1 MPLPDM
7 LAHLQEQQKPSTLD
21 SSDPRTSSNNAAI
34 YQVIYHAA
42 CHLAPPTEHNIRKE
56 PAALLKTGGHGQVEE
71 ASENL
76 IWALLY
82 NPRSVW
88 LWRSLAEF
96 YQSVTDDL
104 LCEAA
109 SSIRAQVCNTFS
121 ALHFPLLKAGGH
133 GQVEEASEPSSGRP
147 YKILATCGSGGTS
160 RSSIAVTAYS
170 CCGTFLDV
178 LLGVSAT

>member
-7 LAHLQEQQKPSTLD
+7 LALLQEQQKPSIAD
-21 SSDPRTSSNNAAI
+21 SQDPRTSSNNSAI

-42 CHLAPPTEHNIRKE
+42 CHLSPPSENNICKE

-82 NPRSVW
+82 NPQSSW
-88 LWRSLAEF
+88 LWRNLAEF
-96 YQSVTDDL
+96 YQAVTDGL

-109 SSIRAQVCNTFS
+109 SSIRTQVCTSFS
-121 ALHFPLLKAGGH
+121 VLCIPALKRLH
-133 GQVEEASEPSSGRP
+133 
-147 YKILATCGSGGTS
+147 
-160 RSSIAVTAYS
+160 TA
-170 CCGTFLDV
+170 
-178 LLGVSAT
+178 